1 MTTIATIKA
10 PAAPDLEA
18 LDFEAEVASLLGEL
32 SSVQAELLSVLQAKR
47 QRMASV
53 DVAGMEESQSRE
65 QALCARLE
73 ECHRRRAELL
83 AAARQQGAAADSLG
97 TLVRRGKAGGGAKIG
112 EKAKEIS
119 AQMRLLRHESVT
131 NWVLAQRSLLHVA
144 QLIEIIA
151 TGGRMQPTYG
161 EGESV
166 HSRGALVNQE
176 A

>member
-1 MTTIATIKA
+1 MTTIATIQA

-18 LDFEAEVASLLGEL
+18 EVASLLEEL
-32 SSVQAELLSVLQAKR
+32 SNVQAELLSVLQAKR
-47 QRMASV
+47 QRMATV
-53 DVAGMEESQSRE
+53 DVLGMEESQARE
-65 QALCARLE
+65 QALCVRLE

-83 AAARQQGAAADSLG
+83 ATARQQGVPADSLS
-97 TLVRRGKAGGGAKIG
+97 TLVQRGKRGESARIG
-112 EKAKEIS
+112 ERAKELS
-119 AQMRLLRHESVT
+119 TQMRLLRHESVT

-166 HSRGALVNQE
+166 HSRGSLVNQE